1 MKIIKKLILILLLCS
16 LLISTLGCGD
26 RNKGA
31 DMSVDSLLESKHTL
45 RFDKNGEFK
54 ILVLSDLHLRASDM
68 PEYID
73 NCIKTLVDREDPDL
87 IILTGDNVADTSI
100 DSDEIFRQTLNYA
113 VDYIEEK
120 KISWMHVYGN
130 HDSEGSYTREQQQ
143 RVYESFE
150 YCLSKFG
157 PDITGVGNYVL
168 PIYSSTDDSLKF
180 AIWGL
185 DSGSYM
191 SEEDRATLCP
201 EESAFGGYD
210 GRGYDYIH
218 LDQIE
223 WYLNASRLIQEYNGG
238 YIVPGLMAFHIPLQE
253 TYTAWINRNELG
265 FTGEKREAV
274 CASAHN
280 SGLFNAVFSRGDIK
294 AIVYGHD
301 HINDYAIEYGGIK
314 LCYSPSFSTNT
325 YNNEDMHGARVFVI
339 SEGNPSAV
347 ETYVSYI
354 HRSGNK

>member
-1 MKIIKKLILILLLCS
+1 MKSIKKIILFLVLSSLI
-16 LLISTLGCGD
+16 ISTLSCGG
-26 RNKGA
+26 RNKEIDISA
-31 DMSVDSLLESKHTL
+31 ASLLESKHTL
-45 RFDKNGEFK
+45 RFDEDGEFR
-54 ILVLSDLHLRASDM
+54 ILVLADLHLRASDM

-73 NCIKTLVDREDPDL
+73 NCIKTLVDREEPDL

-100 DSDEIFRQTLNYA
+100 DSDEVFRQTLKAA

-120 KISWMHVYGN
+120 KIPWMHVYGN

-150 YCLSKFG
+150 YCLSKSG

-168 PIYSSTDDSLKF
+168 PVYSSKGDSLKF
-180 AIWGL
+180 AVWGL

-191 SEEDRATLCP
+191 SEKDKATLCP
-201 EESAFGGYD
+201 GVSSFGGYS
-210 GRGYDYIH
+210 GREYDYIH
-218 LDQIE
+218 GDQIK
-223 WYLNASRLIQEYNGG
+223 WYVRASELLQEHNGG
-238 YIVPGLMAFHIPLQE
+238 NAVPGLMAFHIPLQE

-280 SGLFNAVFSRGDIK
+280 SGLFNAVFARGDIK
-294 AIVYGHD
+294 AIVNGHD
-301 HINDYAIEYGGIK
+301 HINDYAIEYGGVK

-339 SEGNPSAV
+339 HESDPSNI

-354 HRSGNK
+354 LERSEG